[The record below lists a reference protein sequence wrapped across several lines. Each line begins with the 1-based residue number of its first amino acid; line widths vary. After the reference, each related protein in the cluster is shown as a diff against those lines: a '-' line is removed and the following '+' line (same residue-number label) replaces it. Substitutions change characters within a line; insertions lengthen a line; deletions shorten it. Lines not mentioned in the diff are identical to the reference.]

1 MFSCE
6 FYELFKK
13 IYFKD
18 HLRTAGSK
26 TPLWGFLF
34 NEVASLTAWRPLPV
48 LERDSISEL
57 CVIFKKFFVEHLL
70 ATPYCMMFFLF
81 IYLFLKVSEDCSLKS
96 VYLVKQW

>member
-6 FYELFKK
+6 FYELFKQ

-18 HLRTAGSK
+18 HLQTAGSK

-57 CVIFKKFFVEHLL
+57 CVIFKKFFCRAPPSNPLL
-70 ATPYCMMFFLF
+70 YDVLF
-81 IYLFLKVSEDCSLKS
+81 IYLFIFKG
-96 VYLVKQW
+96 Q